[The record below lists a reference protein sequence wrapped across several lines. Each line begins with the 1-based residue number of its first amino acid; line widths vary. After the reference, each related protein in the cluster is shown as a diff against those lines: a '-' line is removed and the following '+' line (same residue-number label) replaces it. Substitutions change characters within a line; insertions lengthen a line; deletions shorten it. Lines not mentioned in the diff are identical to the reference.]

1 MTIPALPTYTMPAA
15 EAFPANKVSWAFEP
29 QKAAFLIHDMQE
41 YFVSFYERDSALMQ
55 TLLSNLVALKGF
67 CKANGIPVI
76 YTAQPKEQNMADRAL
91 LNDMWGPG
99 LNKSP
104 ELQQVVAALAPEE
117 GDTVLDKWRYS
128 AFQRSPL
135 EHMLKELG
143 RDQLL
148 IGGIYGHIGCL
159 MTAVDAFMRDIKPFM
174 IGDAIADFSLEEH
187 DMALRYVAG
196 RAGMVVSTAALI
208 GTAQQASSQHSE
220 LPEVLT
226 RSGLLARIARL
237 VEEEEDEFDPEE
249 NLIDYGLDSVQI
261 MSLITEWRKHG
272 VVMNFVQLA
281 ETLTFNHWWG
291 LLEQAL
297 DNVNKEV
304 QG

>member
-1 MTIPALPTYTMPAA
+1 MTIPALPTYTMPAV
-15 EAFPANKVSWAFEP
+15 EAFPTNKVSWTFEP
-29 QKAAFLIHDMQE
+29 AKAAFLIHDMQT

-55 TLLSNLVALKGF
+55 TLLDNLVALKYF
-67 CKANGIPVI
+67 CKSHGIPVI
-76 YTAQPKEQNMADRAL
+76 YTAQPKEQNLADRAL

-104 ELQQVVAALAPEE
+104 ELQQVVEALAPEE
-117 GDTVLDKWRYS
+117 GDIVLDKWRYS

-135 EHMLKELG
+135 EHTLNELG

-187 DMALRYVAG
+187 QMTLKYVAG
-196 RAGMVVSTAALI
+196 RAGMVMSTASVIGQVAKAEPHAL
-208 GTAQQASSQHSE
+208 
-220 LPEVLT
+220 PDVLT
-226 RSGLLARIARL
+226 HGGLLARIAKL
-237 VEEEEDEFDPEE
+237 VDEEEDAFDPDE

-261 MSLITEWRKHG
+261 MALITEWRKHG
-272 VVMNFVQLA
+272 VEINFVQLA
-281 ETLTFNHWWG
+281 ETPTFNHWWM
-291 LLEQAL
+291 LLEQAR
-297 DNVNKEV
+297 NQVNMEGQV
-304 QG
+304 